1 MQNRK
6 IKDSQLTASSVYRSG
21 LSTRQGRLNG
31 LTSWSARQRNQ
42 NQWIQVDL
50 GRKKVVTAIATQGR
64 RNYKQWVKSY
74 FVSYSPDGKNFNP
87 YKIDGAVK
95 VRIINI
101 FQPDSFSVLLNQVI
115 SHFTKVYLGQR
126 DIHNS

>member
-6 IKDSQLTASSVYRSG
+6 IKDSQLTASSVYRAG
-21 LSTRQGRLNG
+21 LSTSHGRLNG

-64 RNYKQWVKSY
+64 RNYDQWVKTY
-74 FVSYSPDGKNFNP
+74 FVSYSPDGKNFKS

-101 FQPDSFSVLLNQVI
+101 FQPDSFSVLLNQAI
-115 SHFTKVYLGQR
+115 
-126 DIHNS
+126 